1 MHPIYWRHEL
11 CLSDECHTKG
21 IEYSVGVSLIA
32 TTLRSLYHRV
42 RSQAPPRLISYLT
55 QSWCLLTPLKYA
67 RHPGLGTRRRR
78 RRKLPGVT
86 SLSLS
91 QSNHS
96 LINCILSR
104 SEGGRI
110 TDKIAD
116 TSVCLFLFCWIYK
129 NWEKNQ
135 DWIQL
140 TLTRRICN
148 FQIVTDII

>member
-32 TTLRSLYHRV
+32 TTLLSLYHRV

-67 RHPGLGTRRRR
+67 RHPGLGILG
-78 RRKLPGVT
+78 RKLPGVT